1 MRFGLCLGSFSS
13 FFFFFFFFGKGGEGY
28 GKLGQGTGM
37 VLCDYDDS
45 SHC

>member
-1 MRFGLCLGSFSS
+1 MCLGLCLGSFSS
-13 FFFFFFFFGKGGEGY
+13 SFFFFFFGRGGEGY
-28 GKLGQGTGM
+28 GKLGQGKGM